1 MIKLREGVSLRSLEQ
16 TSPLNIYVKEGDLL
30 FVSMLAK
37 IARNVIVAICQLST
51 PTSQVEPV
59 VDSVALQQR
68 AEALARLEQIRQQN
82 QQSFV
87 DKNDSSEDLTT
98 TKEPVKPPVTNPLPE
113 LDIDPVP
120 VLTEFVKESIPT
132 GHLQPT
138 EDVNASFIEDDR
150 IEEFTVDQKTQNEL
164 EAVEVIKDVVE
175 VSSDESFSTPVS
187 DPDSFAGVEVAQTI
201 AKNSKP
207 KIIAT
212 KPIVYSPAKI
222 KVTAP
227 IMHTVQI
234 AKPPV
239 RSPIKPNDAVNV
251 ANDVEQKGIFT
262 KIEKSK
268 KELVM
273 ELVNDKEVLIE
284 KSN

>member
-1 MIKLREGVSLRSLEQ
+1 M
-16 TSPLNIYVKEGDLL
+16 
-30 FVSMLAK
+30 
-37 IARNVIVAICQLST
+37 
-51 PTSQVEPV
+51 
-59 VDSVALQQR
+59 
-68 AEALARLEQIRQQN
+68 
-82 QQSFV
+82 
-87 DKNDSSEDLTT
+87 
-98 TKEPVKPPVTNPLPE
+98 PE
-113 LDIDPVP
+113 IDIDPVP

-175 VSSDESFSTPVS
+175 VSSDESFSAPVS

-201 AKNSKP
+201 VKNSKP

-251 ANDVEQKGIFT
+251 ATDVEQKGIFT

-284 KSN
+284 KST